1 MISRASVDKVAVEI
15 SRMVEEIASTFGEIG
30 SHDGES
36 LMVRGKKCYRT

>member
-15 SRMVEEIASTFGEIG
+15 SGMVKELASTFGEIG

-36 LMVRGKKCYRT
+36 LVVREKKCYRT